1 MELTST
7 AWQTDLAL
15 RAWSGSEIEDRGDHL
30 VVRTPT
36 NPAYYWGNFILLPG
50 RPGAGDVPGWL
61 ELFAQEFP
69 RSRHLAFGVE
79 SRDGTLAD
87 LEPFR
92 EGGLTTEAAAVMTAT
107 TVHPPARP
115 NTEAT
120 IRPLTSDEDWDQQ
133 VTLALTDEDLRGNRE
148 FATERSKGERRLVED
163 GHGTWFGAFLGGL
176 LVSSLGVFVTPQG
189 LARYQDVQ
197 THPGFRGRGLC
208 GTLVHRAGTHAL
220 EELGVETLVMVADPD
235 YSAIRIYRAAGFTES
250 ETQLQAERRPG

>member
-1 MELTST
+1 MEVTST

-15 RAWSGSEIEDRGDHL
+15 RSWSGSEIDDRGDHV

-36 NPAYYWGNFILLPG
+36 NPTFYWGNFILLPR
-50 RPGAGDVPGWL
+50 RPEADTVPDWL
-61 ELFAQEFP
+61 ELFAREFP
-69 RSRHLAFGVE
+69 GSRHVAFGVE
-79 SRDGTLAD
+79 PSDGTLAD

-92 EGGLTTEAAAVMTAT
+92 EAGLEPEAQAVMTAT
-107 TVHPPARP
+107 EVHPPARP

-133 VTLALTDEDLRGNRE
+133 VALALTDPELSGNSD
-148 FATERSKGERRLVED
+148 FAAQRTKGERQLVDD
-163 GHGTWFGAFLGGL
+163 GHGTWFGAFLDGL
-176 LVSSLGVFVTPQG
+176 LVSSLGVFVTSEG

-220 EELGVETLVMVADPD
+220 DELGVQTLVMVADPE
-235 YSAIRIYRAAGFTES
+235 YTAIRIYRAAGFTES
-250 ETQLQAERRPG
+250 ETQLQALRRPR

>member
-15 RAWSGSEIEDRGDHL
+15 RAWSGSEIEDRGDHV
-30 VVRTPT
+30 VVRTPS
-36 NPAYYWGNFILLPG
+36 NPAYYWGNFILLQD
-50 RPGAGDVPGWL
+50 RPATGDVPGWL
-61 ELFAQEFP
+61 DLFEREFP
-69 RSRHLAFGVE
+69 DSRHRAFGIE
-79 SRDGTLAD
+79 PPDGTLAD
-87 LEPFR
+87 LAPFR
-92 EGGLTTEAAAVMTAT
+92 EAGLDAQAAAVMTAT
-107 TVHPPARP
+107 AMHPPARP
-115 NTEAT
+115 NTEAS
-120 IRPLTSDEDWDQQ
+120 IRPLVSDEDWDQQ

-176 LVSSLGVFVTPQG
+176 LVSSLGVFATPQG

-220 EELGVETLVMVADPD
+220 EELGVDTLVMVADPE
-235 YSAIRIYRAAGFTES
+235 YSAIRIYRAAGFNES
-250 ETQLQAERRPG
+250 ETQLEAERRPH